1 MTILAT
7 LDEETDTKTSLM
19 GDDEKGYK
27 VVWNAGDVI
36 AVHYNNSMCNFTLT
50 SGAGTTTAEFTAAQ
64 SLPDGTYDAYYG
76 VEYNSTEHLIVLP
89 RNVEKV
95 STPMKASLTITN
107 GMASV
112 ARFKNLCGL
121 VRLKVT
127 GYGKITSVLVHDYE
141 KYISGPFDVDSDGRA
156 VVKNHTIST
165 HGTVLDLDN
174 PDAELSSTPQY
185 FYLPLPEGDYSNVMV
200 RFIGPVGGHC
210 DMTLNSGKTLSIKR
224 SEVYPLT
231 FNVNIISGEWIR
243 KGPVIVKWVQLWEN
257 GPKWAPYNVAADNNK
272 PEDYG
277 KLYDQ
282 DNHREF
288 KDHATDKWGDNWK
301 SPHASDL
308 RGLRDYCTQ
317 EFEVLNGV
325 RGTRFTGQGIFSK
338 NSIFLPY
345 AGAKDGLGRVDSHDN
360 TNGWYFGHRNPGED
374 YWTYVCLQIRQNYIF
389 LNTMSYED
397 YASIRPVVKE

>member
-27 VVWNAGDVI
+27 VVWNEGDVI

-50 SGAGTTTAEFTAAQ
+50 SGAGTTTAEFTATQ

-76 VEYNSTEHLIVLP
+76 VDYNSTEHLIVLP
-89 RNVEKV
+89 GSVDKLC
-95 STPMKASLTITN
+95 TPMKASLTIAN

-112 ARFKNLCGL
+112 ARFKNLCGQM
-121 VRLKVT
+121 RLKVT
-127 GYGKITSVLVHDYE
+127 GYGKFGWITVTAD
-141 KYISGPFDVDSDGRA
+141 KNIRGPFDIDSEGNA
-156 VVKNHTIST
+156 VVKDHGISSKMV
-165 HGTVLDLDN
+165 TVSLNETVD
-174 PDAELSSTPQY
+174 LSSKEQTLYVPIPQG
-185 FYLPLPEGDYSNVMV
+185 EYSNVKIE
-200 RFIGPVGGHC
+200 FHGPSGALC
-210 DMTLNSGKTLSIKR
+210 QMTLNQAKTLKIKR
-224 SEVYPLT
+224 SEIYPLN
-231 FNVNIISGEWIR
+231 FNVNIISGYLLR
-243 KGPVIVKWVQLWEN
+243 SGLHIVKWVQLWAN
-257 GPKWAPYNVAADNNK
+257 GPKWATYNVGADNNR

-282 DNHREF
+282 DSHFEF
-288 KDHATDKWGDNWK
+288 KDHATDKWGDIWK
-301 SPHASDL
+301 SPHRSDL
-308 RGLRDYCTQ
+308 SGLRDYCTQ

-325 RGTRFTGQGIFSK
+325 RGTRFTGKGIFSE

-345 AGAKDGLGRVDSHDN
+345 AGAKDWLGRVDSHDN

-374 YWTYVCLQIRQNYIF
+374 YWSYIRLEIRQNYIYI
-389 LNTMSYED
+389 NAMQYND